1 MSGFSADWLAL
12 RADADNRARDQA
24 LLEAAAGIAG
34 DGLIADIGGGV
45 GASFNALAQL
55 APGARWRVLDHDPA
69 LLARLPD
76 DDRIEPVAVDLAA
89 APESAFT
96 PHPRLVTASAFFDL
110 TSADWIE
117 RFADRLAASGAALYA
132 ALTYD
137 GREDWSPSPPGEAEA
152 LAAFHRDMT
161 RDKGFGPA
169 LGPAAH
175 GALADAL
182 RRRGYRVREAR
193 SDWRLLRPRDA
204 DLIGALAEVGAA
216 ALAGALPPP
225 LLTDWRAGR
234 MAAETAL
241 IGHMD
246 LLATPAG

>member
-12 RADADNRARDQA
+12 RSGADGRARDQT
-24 LLEAAAGIAG
+24 LLKTAAGIAG

-45 GASFNALAQL
+45 GASFNALAPL

-69 LLARLPD
+69 LLARLPAD
-76 DDRIEPVAVDLAA
+76 NRIEPVAVDLAA
-89 APESAFT
+89 APEAALT

-137 GREDWSPSPPGEAEA
+137 GREDWSPKPPGEAEA

-182 RRRGYRVREAR
+182 RRRGYKVREAR
-193 SDWRLLRPRDA
+193 SDWRLLRPRDVL
-204 DLIGALAEVGAA
+204 D
-216 ALAGALPPP
+216 P
-225 LLTDWRAGR
+225 RQR
-234 MAAETAL
+234 
-241 IGHMD
+241 
-246 LLATPAG
+246 